1 MKISIV
7 GAGAWST
14 AIARL
19 LIKNG
24 HEVTLC
30 ARRRCDADKM
40 KEVKENK
47 KHLPGV
53 KLPNSL
59 KFSWFEE
66 IPTCDI
72 AVFGVPA
79 QHVRET
85 LEFVKFKADGIVNLA
100 KGIEIK
106 TLKRMEEVFKEYIKN
121 IDYASLSGPSHAEEV
136 ATDIP
141 TSVVVSSR
149 KFEFSEI
156 VQKLFSSSKF
166 RVYTSEDLTGIE
178 VGGALK
184 NVIAIA
190 AGVVDGLGGWDN
202 SKAAIVT
209 RGLAEI
215 TRIGVKLGAHPLTF
229 MGLSGLG
236 DLVVTCTSR
245 HSRNRK
251 VGEII
256 GKGLGVP
263 KESTFIAEG
272 LHTVVAELNLAKRL
286 HVEVPIAQAVY
297 SLVYEGISPKAMV
310 FELMNRPLKKE
321 HEWNV
326 DQNTNS

>member
-14 AIARL
+14 AISRL
-19 LIKNG
+19 LIKG
-24 HEVTLC
+24 DHEVTLC
-30 ARRRCDADKM
+30 ARQRCDAEKM
-40 KEVKENK
+40 EKSRENK

-53 KLPNSL
+53 KLPDSL
-59 KFSWFEE
+59 KFSYFDE
-66 IPTCDI
+66 IPSCDI
-72 AVFGVPA
+72 AIFGVPA

-85 LEFVKFKADGIVNLA
+85 LERVNFKAGGIVNLA
-100 KGIEIK
+100 KGLEIK
-106 TLKRMEEVFKEYIKN
+106 SLKRMEEVFSEYIKN
-121 IDYASLSGPSHAEEV
+121 SDYASLSGPSHAEEV
-136 ATDIP
+136 AADIP

-149 KFEFSEI
+149 NSEFSKV
-156 VQKLFSSSKF
+156 VQELFSSTSF

-178 VGGALK
+178 IGGALK

-202 SKAAIVT
+202 SKAAIMT

-215 TRIGVKLGAHPLTF
+215 TQIGVKLGANPLTF

-245 HSRNRK
+245 HSRNRR

-256 GKGLGVP
+256 GKGMNLP
-263 KESTFIAEG
+263 KESTFVAEG
-272 LHTVVAELNLAKRL
+272 LHTVVAELKLAKKL

-297 SLVYEGISPKAMV
+297 SLVYENFSPKAMILK
-310 FELMNRPLKKE
+310 LMNRPLKKE
-321 HEWNV
+321 
-326 DQNTNS
+326 